1 MGGLINMPDNS
12 FIRFENDDVN
22 TKLTLLHSVYQFESK
37 RVSGSHGGGRRH
49 TTLRWT
55 LNEIVPY
62 LQSVFQSEEE
72 QVLATNLNNLIESLV
87 EGKHMMRYRSGE
99 QVFHVTRVGE
109 TVRNLTCLHEFQQRD
124 VRGEDALIGH
134 RYPIMDGLR
143 WEPRLR
149 MGPARNISADI
160 LFERLENQFASDHR
174 LPCGTSITDA
184 LQDFRL
190 VLKAYQRKFGNSLLF
205 SEFQVRAIVEELV
218 RSWKGYDKALVLT
231 AGTGMGK
238 TIAFAI
244 PVLTDAL
251 IRNRGGRVCSQILLY
266 PRNDLAKDQYSEL
279 NKVMAHINDI
289 LCERNLQRRVIGIAL
304 DADSKISRQIE
315 YYPHKVAEAVR
326 WGVGYGNVYD
336 SSRQVYSGEQPAA
349 VVACSIESF
358 RRRLRYKS
366 VVLSLQAGLHRIVSD
381 EVHLTSGV
389 QGGHVTSILKRCQKF
404 RSLGDTNPIGF
415 IGVSATIAKPRK
427 HVSKLWFGNEEG
439 ERNVLHVDAG
449 DVREEEP
456 MGILHHIMLKDRQH
470 ASSIGSLV
478 DITSAVVHHRRHPSM
493 NRAARYEALQK
504 TIGFADSH
512 EIVGDWF
519 SYMLDNEVTSSA
531 ARMESEGNTTMRTP
545 YNQWH
550 DAPIS
555 IHEGGDAVCNSC
567 RNSEYSEPIQIQS
580 NKLELIKTTREY
592 LEDSDDRFQLRFL
605 ESETFDIDED
615 GNYRIKGL
623 DTCPHLESGTCWWF
637 APRTGELERRPGDPD
652 GFSFRESVR
661 VKRHTSKNNSGDDD
675 DNEDT
680 SADHTFRQRAV
691 KGAYPKNHLENATIN
706 WQQQIPH
713 DVAIATPTLEVG
725 VDMNNVT
732 EVITHK
738 AIRNVSSYR
747 QKVGRSGRERGTDAL
762 AVTLL
767 SASGQD
773 FHHYRS
779 MRRLVDA
786 EISDPVPIASGN
798 KFVLSSQAYE
808 TVFDFIVANPD
819 LKDIEFV
826 GRKRLDTQE
835 SLNLDEN
842 IQDCMDALLVDGNSI
857 QDCYDYVRSVIP
869 PQLLAG
875 DIHRSIRMAHLHLQ
889 KMLLPIRQGEDGHPI
904 SVIRYIAS
912 ANNGY
917 QPPEIDVNKP
927 IWDNL
932 LLAQGFFNNVL
943 DDNERN
949 DLNRILEN
957 KHVDDMRD
965 FAGKL
970 NNPMV
975 DAAVGDLQDAAS
987 QDPFNREIEEL
998 CNQER
1003 HELTTTYLSTILRA
1017 LPSIRSSAPFISP
1030 DTLFLN
1036 PHEDEVE
1043 VRHSYGEGGRS
1054 EFIPNSEALIFTLPG
1069 MWTHRVFK
1077 GQRFYISSGM
1087 RAIPN
1092 QDRPLTFRMQ
1102 MDSEV
1107 VRNKP
1112 PEYSNAGT
1120 LTQEQLNLTPN
1131 ILEANLTENMPLK
1144 RLTKIY
1150 VQRDDGLTGRP
1161 NTVKFRN
1168 DDTFQKL
1175 LVTNMDVPEGGGF
1188 PAEKKRPKGYPITW
1202 VYSRFNDDTTP
1213 CQSYDIPY
1221 TVGNGEGC
1229 KTVHVTKHPLMHALF
1244 SHIDFAH
1251 SLKVTRTSFG
1261 VSRNN
1266 DVILQPYDN
1275 GRDIAFVD
1283 EFNTQGFSFELNDE
1297 FIQRGRSKLL
1307 DLDSKFSNTL
1317 LQIISHW
1324 ILSDEDFKR
1333 MGVNSFLLDAYF
1345 DVWVNQTYR
1354 TKIEG
1359 KPVDMLPFSNH
1370 QFLQLWL
1377 EDGQTISREMAR
1389 LRFEQDKVADDL
1401 LDDFMDRIRSL
1412 DEEIGRRKDELLSNW
1427 EDIFCGW
1434 HDQTLANTV
1443 GLILAES
1450 VAEFAGVQTNSIGY
1464 SFECGETI
1472 RINVFDNEAEGNGSC
1487 QLANTYFHMP
1497 ISIQDIAQHMGD
1509 SNLPSQSLVDV
1520 IERNSSLC
1528 DEHLIHSC
1536 AIANMRPE
1544 GLKLEDLVEITEL
1557 NERYGPVWTNL
1568 QISNPME
1575 AVLHRRRRFALTDAI
1590 PGEDMTMEQ
1599 RAEMLD
1605 FEVSLDVCSDFCHS
1619 CGGNGMM
1626 NLYPIHLA
1634 KYTTNRNLFDQAL
1647 GQWNNHPGYRKSR
1660 EERQTI
1666 NNESGDKVP
1675 SETLWSISHAYQ
1687 EIMML
1692 RDAVKYPSPYLGYAI
1707 ARHQEIPQYIEHNVR
1722 TMDVI

>member
-1 MGGLINMPDNS
+1 VGDLNNMPEDS
-12 FIRFENDDVN
+12 FIRFENDEVN
-22 TKLTLLHSVYQFESK
+22 TKLPLLHSVYQFESK
-37 RVSGSHGGGRRH
+37 RISGSHGGGRRH

-55 LNEIVPY
+55 LDEIVPY
-62 LQSVFQSEEE
+62 LQSVFPSEEE
-72 QVLATNLNNLIESLV
+72 PVLAVNLNNLIESLV
-87 EGKHMMRYRSGE
+87 EGKHMMRYQSGE

-124 VRGEDALIGH
+124 VRGENALIGH

-149 MGPARNISADI
+149 MGPARNISAES
-160 LFERLENQFASDHR
+160 LYEKLQNQFATDHR
-174 LPCGTSITDA
+174 LPCGTSIIEA
-184 LQDFRL
+184 LQDFRF
-190 VLKAYQRKFGNSLLF
+190 VLQAYQRKFGNDVFF
-205 SEFQVRAIVEELV
+205 SEFQVRAIIEELI
-218 RSWKGYDKALVLT
+218 RSWKGYHKALVLT

-251 IRNRGGRVCSQILLY
+251 IQNRGGRVCSQILLY

-279 NKVMAHINDI
+279 NEVMAHINDI
-289 LCERNLQRRVIGIAL
+289 LCEHDLQRRVIGIAL
-304 DADSKISRQIE
+304 DAEGKISREIDS
-315 YYPHKVAEAVR
+315 YPHKVTEAVR
-326 WGVGYGNVYD
+326 WGVGYGNVYQ
-336 SSRQVYSGEQPAA
+336 SSRQVYSGSRPAA

-366 VVLSLQAGLHRIVSD
+366 VVSSLQTGLHRIVSD

-404 RSLGDTNPIGF
+404 RSLDNENPIGF

-427 HVSKLWFGNEEG
+427 HVSKLWFGNEED
-439 ERNVLHVDAG
+439 EQNVLHVDAD
-449 DVREEEP
+449 DVREDEP

-478 DITSAVVHHRRHPSM
+478 DITSAVVHHRRHSSM
-493 NRAARYEALQK
+493 NRAARYETLQK

-519 SYMLDNEVTSSA
+519 SFMLDNEVTSSA
-531 ARMESEGNTTMRTP
+531 ARMATMDQDMRTP

-567 RNSEYSEPIQIQS
+567 RNSEYSEPIEIQS
-580 NKLELIKTTREY
+580 NKLELIKTRRVY
-592 LEDSDDRFQLRFL
+592 PEDNDDRFQLRFL
-605 ESETFDIDED
+605 ESETFDIDEE

-652 GFSFRESVR
+652 GFSFKESVR
-661 VKRHTSKNNSGDDD
+661 VKRHTSKNKSGDGG
-675 DNEDT
+675 DNEDY
-680 SADHTFRQRAV
+680 SADHTFRQKAV
-691 KGAYPKNHLENATIN
+691 KGAYPKNHLRDATIN

-808 TVFDFIVANPD
+808 AVFDFIVANPE
-819 LKDIEFV
+819 LRDIEFV
-826 GRKRLDTQE
+826 GRKQLNSPE
-835 SLNLDEN
+835 SLDLDKN
-842 IQDCMDALLVDGNSI
+842 IQDCMNALLIDERSDQN
-857 QDCYDYVRSVIP
+857 CYEYVRSVIP
-869 PQLLAG
+869 YQLLAD
-875 DIHRSIRMAHLHLQ
+875 DIHRSIRMAHLHLT
-889 KMLLPIRQGEDGHPI
+889 KMLLPIRQNEDGLPI

-917 QPPEIDVNKP
+917 QPPIIDVNKP
-927 IWDNL
+927 TWDNL
-932 LLAQGFFNNVL
+932 ILAKGLLERSL
-943 DDNERN
+943 DDEEITE
-949 DLNRILEN
+949 LNRILEN
-957 KHVDDMRD
+957 KHVDDMRG
-965 FAGKL
+965 FAERI

-975 DAAVGDLQDAAS
+975 NLSVGDLQDAAA

-998 CNQER
+998 FNQENP
-1003 HELTTTYLSTILRA
+1003 ELFTTYLSTILRA

-1030 DTLFLN
+1030 ETLFLN

-1054 EFIPNSEALIFTLPG
+1054 EFIPSSEALIFTLPG
-1069 MWTHRVFK
+1069 MWTHRIFE

-1087 RAIPN
+1087 KAIPN
-1092 QDRPLTFRMQ
+1092 PDRPLTFRMQ
-1102 MDSEV
+1102 MDVEV
-1107 VRNKP
+1107 ERNKP

-1120 LTQEQLNLTPN
+1120 LTHEQFQLTPK
-1131 ILEANLTENMPLK
+1131 ILEGSLTENMPLK
-1144 RLTKIY
+1144 RLTKIF
-1150 VQRDDGLTGRP
+1150 VQTDNGLTGRP
-1161 NTVKFRN
+1161 NTVQFRN
-1168 DDTFQKL
+1168 DDIYNKL
-1175 LVTNMDVPEGGGF
+1175 LVTNMDVQEGGRY

-1202 VYSRFNDDTTP
+1202 VYSRFDDDTIV
-1213 CQSYDIPY
+1213 CQSYEIPY
-1221 TVGNGEGC
+1221 TVNNGEGC

-1244 SHIDFAH
+1244 SRIDFAH
-1251 SLKVTRTSFG
+1251 SLEVTRTSFG

-1283 EFNTQGFSFELNDE
+1283 IFNTQGFNFELKDE
-1297 FIQRGRSKLL
+1297 FVQRGRDKLL
-1307 DLDSKFSNTL
+1307 DLESKFSNTI

-1324 ILSDEDFKR
+1324 ILSDEHFKL
-1333 MGVNSFLLDAYF
+1333 MGVNSFLIDAYL

-1354 TKIEG
+1354 TGIKG
-1359 KPVDMLPFSNH
+1359 KPVDTLPFSNH

-1377 EDGQTISREMAR
+1377 EDGQTISLEMTR
-1389 LRFEQDKVADDL
+1389 LRFEQDKVADDR
-1401 LDDFMDRIRSL
+1401 LDEFMDRIRSL
-1412 DEEIGRRKDELLSNW
+1412 DVEIGKRKDEFLRNW
-1427 EDIFCGW
+1427 VHIFGSW
-1434 HDQTLANTV
+1434 HNHTLANTV

-1520 IERNSSLC
+1520 IERQSSLC
-1528 DEHLIHSC
+1528 NEYLIHSC
-1536 AIANMRPE
+1536 AIANIQPE
-1544 GLKLEDLVEITEL
+1544 GLNQEDLVEITEL
-1557 NERYGPVWTNL
+1557 NGRYGPIWTDL
-1568 QISNPME
+1568 HIKDSIE
-1575 AVLHRRRRFALTDAI
+1575 AVLHRRRRFALTGAI

-1599 RAEMLD
+1599 RAKMLD

-1619 CGGNGMM
+1619 CGGDGMM
-1626 NLYPIHLA
+1626 NLYPVHLA

-1647 GQWNNHPGYRKSR
+1647 GQWNNHLGYRKSR
-1660 EERQTI
+1660 EERETI
-1666 NNESGDKVP
+1666 NNESGQNVP
-1675 SETLWSISHAYQ
+1675 SETLWNISHIYQ
-1687 EIMML
+1687 DIMML

-1707 ARHQEIPQYIEHNVR
+1707 ARHQQIPESIEYNVR